1 MNYQST
7 IFSAYLSDPE
17 IATLISDEALIKK
30 MLQFEAALA
39 TAQAKLG
46 MIPQTAADEIKTVL
60 NAITILPAD
69 LSAGTLQN
77 GIPVVTLV
85 ALVKQQLS
93 KEAQPY
99 FHFGTTSQDVM
110 DTAMVLLVKDALAVI
125 NNRTTGLIQ
134 ALQHLSQQ
142 YGATPC
148 MARTRAQLA
157 MPVTFAHKINAWLQ
171 PLQNQAAGIQQL
183 KKNMALQLG
192 GAAGDAAAFGNNA
205 TALVNEVATILNI
218 TAAPAWHAQRS
229 SVASLGNWLALHTAI
244 LAKMGADILVM
255 AQSEINEVE
264 ENAGG
269 GGKSSAMP
277 HKNNPVLSE
286 AMVALGKINAGLQSQ
301 LLLAVIHQNERDA
314 AAWIL
319 EWNALPQLLIN
330 TAIALQHATTIA
342 TAIKVNTAQM
352 LANVET
358 FNKANK

>member
-46 MIPQTAADEIKTVL
+46 MIPQTAAAEIKTVL
-60 NAITILPAD
+60 NTITIRPAD
-69 LSAGTLQN
+69 LTAGTLQN

-93 KEAQPY
+93 KEAQSY

-110 DTAMVLLVKDALAVI
+110 DTAIVLLVKDALAVI
-125 NNRTTGLIQ
+125 HNRTTGLIK
-134 ALQHLSQQ
+134 ALQHLSEQ
-142 YGATPC
+142 YGATLC

-171 PLQNQAAGIQQL
+171 PLQNQAAGMQQL
-183 KKNMALQLG
+183 EKNMALQLG
-192 GAAGDAAAFGNNA
+192 GAAGDAAAFGTNA
-205 TALVNEVATILNI
+205 TALVNEVATILTI
-218 TAAPAWHAQRS
+218 AAAPAWHAQRS
-229 SVASLGNWLALHTAI
+229 NIAALGNWLALHAAI

-264 ENAGG
+264 ENAAG

-286 AMVALGKINAGLQSQ
+286 ALVALGKINAGLQSQ

-314 AAWIL
+314 TAWIL
-319 EWNALPQLLIN
+319 EWNTLPQLLIN
-330 TAIALQHATTIA
+330 TATALQHATTIA
-342 TAIKVNTAQM
+342 TGIKVNTKQM
-352 LANVET
+352 QDNVT
-358 FNKANK
+358 KFQQSK